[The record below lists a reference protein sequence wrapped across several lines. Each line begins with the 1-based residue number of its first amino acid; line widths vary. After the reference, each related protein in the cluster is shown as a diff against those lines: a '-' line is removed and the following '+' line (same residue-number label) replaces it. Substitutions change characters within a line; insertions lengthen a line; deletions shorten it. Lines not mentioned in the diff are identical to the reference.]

1 MRVPYINCIYIST
14 IIFSAG
20 IVYHIS
26 YKGETLMTT
35 SNNVLL
41 ANANKALITHRSTN
55 AELQVLIVRSI
66 QREIADDEIREL
78 MNYELV

>member
-1 MRVPYINCIYIST
+1 
-14 IIFSAG
+14 
-20 IVYHIS
+20 
-26 YKGETLMTT
+26 MTT